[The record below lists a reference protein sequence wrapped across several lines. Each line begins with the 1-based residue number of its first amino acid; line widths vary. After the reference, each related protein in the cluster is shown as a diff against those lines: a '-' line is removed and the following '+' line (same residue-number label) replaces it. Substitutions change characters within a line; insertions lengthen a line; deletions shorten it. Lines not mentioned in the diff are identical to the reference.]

1 VLGVERRAGLGHPPA
16 PISRCLRAR
25 RLDHVVHC
33 AAGPDMIPLSDENP
47 TLHTPWMTWLLIG
60 TTVAVWM
67 TVQGAGI
74 GDKLPIS
81 VCNLGLVPG
90 ELTHQA
96 PVGLTVPIGG
106 GLGCSIDQHPI
117 NRFTPLLS
125 MFLHGSW
132 GHLLG
137 NMLFFWVFGNNI
149 EDSMGPG
156 RFLIFY
162 LLCGLVAAGAHVF
175 VDPASPVPTVGA
187 SGAISGVMGAYL
199 VLYPRVR
206 VNMLFIFIIFFKVIA
221 IPAWLVLL
229 WWFALQVLTGLPQL
243 TPMRPEVS
251 GGVAVWAHVGGF
263 VAGVI
268 LIKLFENPR
277 LVAKRDE
284 IREIEHPHRHYDLPR
299 L

>member
-1 VLGVERRAGLGHPPA
+1 
-16 PISRCLRAR
+16 
-25 RLDHVVHC
+25 
-33 AAGPDMIPLSDENP
+33 MIPLSDENP
-47 TLHTPWMTWLLIG
+47 TLHTPWMTWLIIG

-67 TVQGAGI
+67 VVQGAGQ
-74 GDKLPIS
+74 GMALPHS
-81 VCNLGLVPG
+81 VCTLGLVPG
-90 ELTHQA
+90 ELTHRA
-96 PVGLTVPIGG
+96 PLGAQIPLGDGLA
-106 GLGCSIDQHPI
+106 CAIDDDPI
-117 NRFTPLLS
+117 NKLTPLTS

-156 RFLIFY
+156 RFLVFY
-162 LLCGLVAAGAHVF
+162 LLCGLVAAAAHVF
-175 VDPASPVPTVGA
+175 VSPASPVPTVGA

-206 VNMLFIFIIFFKVIA
+206 VNMLFIFVIFFKVFA

-229 WWFALQVLTGLPQL
+229 WWFALQVITGLPEL

-263 VAGVI
+263 VAGVV
-268 LIKLFENPR
+268 LIKVFENRR
-277 LVAKRDE
+277 LVAKRDA
-284 IREIEHPHRHYDLPR
+284 IREMEHPHHSYGGSAP
-299 L
+299 